1 MEQLDLLRNLEEHHN
16 SLKLY
21 QRELFNLKNDS
32 MINKTRE
39 KILDTEGKLLKL
51 KSSQDKI
58 KNKLNQSN
66 SRLKDYNFKIIE
78 VEKSLYNGEIKD
90 LKQLEY
96 LSYEKDKLKEII
108 SDTETE
114 ILEFMDEVENID
126 EELSAMG
133 GSLEDIKE
141 KNDKLKNKYSILEK
155 ELMDKIKLE
164 ENEILTLE
172 NKIDV
177 KLLNRYSMIRKSKG
191 TGIAEVKDSVC
202 SGCNMLIAKVLLDR
216 LDNQNE
222 IICCE
227 SCGRILCKL

>member
-133 GSLEDIKE
+133 CSLEDIKE